1 MIATINGCLDALRR
15 GAASTIHVASG
26 IGLAQHLA
34 RENPVVI
41 GLVAAMRSDAN
52 SHAIVAR
59 ELLSLAADDGDP
71 AYAHQHDA
79 AMFAVLY
86 ALYEVAPSVALATV
100 SAPWPDA
107 IMRASW
113 TRGFATRILNNGRRA
128 PVQQSEG
135 RTNTMSTITSE
146 TSLSECGFSEATMGA
161 LSALGLGPDT
171 AVNALSTIDAKTAAV
186 KKGVLRELQGAAVAA
201 GLSLANADGLVR
213 KVREAKAPAEVS
225 ELPTTAKIVALTL
238 DGHGDYVVVT
248 LDCDGQ
254 RFEYTESV
262 EKAAALRLGG
272 VGRIAFVPAD

>member
-1 MIATINGCLDALRR
+1 MIATINGCLDELRR

-26 IGLAQHLA
+26 IGLAMRLT

-41 GLVAAMRSDAN
+41 GLVAVMRSDAD

-59 ELLSLAADDGDP
+59 ELLALAADGGDP

-79 AMFAVLY
+79 AMFALLY
-86 ALYEVAPSVALATV
+86 ALDEVAPSVALATV

-107 IMRASW
+107 ILRASW
-113 TRGFATRILNNGRRA
+113 TRGFATRILNNGRRE

-135 RTNTMSTITSE
+135 RTKTMTTITSE
-146 TSLSECGFSEATMGA
+146 TSLKDCGFSEATMGA

-213 KVREAKAPAEVS
+213 KAREAKAPAE
-225 ELPTTAKIVALTL
+225 TTEFPSSAKVVLLALTD
-238 DGHGDYVVVT
+238 DGVT
-248 LDCDGQ
+248 VTVEGGGM
-254 RFEYTESV
+254 RFEYV
-262 EKAAALRLGG
+262 ETIEGAAALRLGD
-272 VGRIAFVPAD
+272 VGKIAFVPNAR